1 MCVFSTK
8 TCIAKVTNVAR
19 DVDRLERCVCVEFQ
33 QGQVQ
38 GSTLESG
45 HIHRSCGEVIGNS
58 TEEQN
63 LGVLANEKLN
73 MNQK

>member
-1 MCVFSTK
+1 MSVFSTK
-8 TCIAKVTNVAR
+8 TCIAKVTKVAR

-38 GSTLESG
+38 GSTPESG
-45 HIHRSCGEVIGNS
+45 HIHRLCEVIGNS
-58 TEEQN
+58 TEEKN
-63 LGVLANEKLN
+63 LGVLVNEKLN